1 MIVDRYDPVNL
12 SELIPELRLQMEPE
26 LAARSMGVQRVGL
39 PKKGAKKEERQRYER
54 QGWFRRA
61 KRFRAGIEGRI
72 WVASDEILCLHPLE
86 EHIVIEQF
94 VKLGQLRFELKSE
107 LGNHLEE
114 VYGIVSIDYH
124 DG

>member
-12 SELIPELRLQMEPE
+12 SELIPALRLQMEPE

-72 WVASDEILCLHPLE
+72 SA
-86 EHIVIEQF
+86 
-94 VKLGQLRFELKSE
+94 
-107 LGNHLEE
+107 
-114 VYGIVSIDYH
+114 
-124 DG
+124 